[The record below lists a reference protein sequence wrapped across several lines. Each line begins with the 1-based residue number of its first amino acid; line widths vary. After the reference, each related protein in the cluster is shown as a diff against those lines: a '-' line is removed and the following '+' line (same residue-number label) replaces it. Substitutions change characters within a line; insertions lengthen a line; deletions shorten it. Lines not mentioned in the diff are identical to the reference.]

1 MRLGE
6 LKKGI
11 KENTDGEKREKK
23 MKQGRVNLSKIGEN
37 KVKVGHRK
45 FMQVSKIGFQY

>member
-11 KENTDGEKREKK
+11 KENMDGEEREKK
-23 MKQGRVNLSKIGEN
+23 MKQGRVNLK
-37 KVKVGHRK
+37 
-45 FMQVSKIGFQY
+45 

>member
-23 MKQGRVNLSKIGEN
+23 MKQGRVNLK
-37 KVKVGHRK
+37 
-45 FMQVSKIGFQY
+45 